1 VANILIAIN
10 PYKELG
16 VLYSSDTI
24 KRYNGKSLGT
34 MPPHVYAIGRFFKF
48 SKESRDKR
56 MDKVTHRF
64 RKDISNRRTFQVENS

>member
-16 VLYSSDTI
+16 SLYSSDTI

-34 MPPHVYAIGRFFKF
+34 MPPHVYAIGRFF
-48 SKESRDKR
+48 
-56 MDKVTHRF
+56 
-64 RKDISNRRTFQVENS
+64 